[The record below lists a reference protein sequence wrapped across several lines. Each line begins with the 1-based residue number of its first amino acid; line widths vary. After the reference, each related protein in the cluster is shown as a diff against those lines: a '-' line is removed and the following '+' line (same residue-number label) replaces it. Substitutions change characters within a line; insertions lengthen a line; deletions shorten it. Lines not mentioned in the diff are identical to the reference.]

1 MGRTIRELSSG
12 IGACAVLLAFLAGVP
27 VCLVKLVGNPLPD
40 GVPAWSSVVAVVESG
55 SIPPGVLARV
65 LAIVVWIW
73 WSQIAISFLASV
85 AAARRGR
92 AMRPLPL
99 RALGMQPLVVRLV
112 ALVVTAAGA
121 VGALA
126 QPALAA
132 TPSFAEI
139 AVPMVG
145 GESTQGA
152 DPETAPILSPPS
164 LPPAPTRSLADPLS
178 GAFARTSFTLPA
190 FGMTGIPDGAS
201 ESPVASQPPATPATT
216 APLET
221 AQPPTAPL
229 ETAQPPTAE
238 LETAQTETASPAIV
252 QPVPPVWVVVQ
263 PGDSL
268 WLLAERHL
276 GDPLRWEDIY
286 ELNSGP
292 LPGGGTLRD
301 PNLIHPGWRLR
312 LPRPDSAASAGLRV
326 IGP

>member
-27 VCLVKLVGNPLPD
+27 VCLVRLVGNPLP
-40 GVPAWSSVVAVVESG
+40 GGLPAWSSVVAVVDSG

-85 AAARRGR
+85 ASARRGR
-92 AMRPLPL
+92 ATRPLPL

-112 ALVVTAAGA
+112 ALVVTAAGT

-126 QPALAA
+126 QPALAS

-139 AVPMVG
+139 VVPMVG
-145 GESTQGA
+145 GESTRGA
-152 DPETAPILSPPS
+152 DPESAPILSPP
-164 LPPAPTRSLADPLS
+164 LIRSLSDPVP
-178 GAFARTSFTLPA
+178 GAFARTSFSVPA
-190 FGMTGIPDGAS
+190 VVRTGTPGGMF
-201 ESPVASQPPATPATT
+201 ELPVASQPPAAPATT

-221 AQPPTAPL
+221 ARPS
-229 ETAQPPTAE
+229 TAE
-238 LETAQTETASPAIV
+238 LETAQTGTAPPAVV
-252 QPVPPVWVVVQ
+252 QPGPPVWVVVQ

-276 GDPLRWEDIY
+276 GDPLHWEDIY

-312 LPRPDSAASAGLRV
+312 LPQPESAASEGLQ
-326 IGP
+326 GMDP